1 LKKQNVKERIV
12 NNKRQ
17 SKREAKQNARFNNVM
32 PRRDMVRDRGG
43 EIADWTYG
51 NVMTRVYRN
60 RTGVMGQ
67 IYYTFIQDRLYTR
80 GDGSVGLTKS
90 FRVEDLGD
98 CAIGLG
104 RARQFL
110 AEQHKKDRR

>member
-1 LKKQNVKERIV
+1 MNTKKRT
-12 NNKRQ
+12 
-17 SKREAKQNARFNNVM
+17 KREAEEHAHFSHVM

-60 RTGVMGQ
+60 RIGATGQ

-80 GDGSVGLTKS
+80 GDGLVGLTKS
-90 FRVEDLGD
+90 FRIEDLGD

-110 AEQHKKDRR
+110 AEQRRKDRQ